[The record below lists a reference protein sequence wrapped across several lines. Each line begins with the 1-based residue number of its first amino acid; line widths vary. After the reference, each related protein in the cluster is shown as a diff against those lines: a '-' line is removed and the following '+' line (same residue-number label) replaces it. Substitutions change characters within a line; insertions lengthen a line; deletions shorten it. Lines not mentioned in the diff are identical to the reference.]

1 MIKVSADSSQP
12 IKRKYFGTDGIRGR
26 VGVWPINAEFILKL
40 GWAVGVVLA
49 RKGYGKVL
57 IGKDTRISGYMFE
70 SVLEAGLSAAGV
82 DTHLLG
88 PMPTPAIAYLTRTLR
103 AQAGIVISASHNPYF
118 DNGIKFFSS
127 LGTKLPDDIEF
138 AIEEQLEKPMTTVD
152 SAQLGKAVRV
162 VDAPGRYIEFCK
174 STIASDITLNKLK
187 IVVDCA
193 NGAAYHIA
201 PNVFRELGA
210 EVIEI
215 GVEPNGLNINLDCGA
230 THPEVLKDRVLN
242 ENADLGIALD
252 GDGDRVI
259 MIDGNGNILDGDE
272 LLYIIVKHR
281 QEQGL
286 LKGGVVGTVMTN
298 FGLEHALRQLNIEFV
313 RVPVGDRHIML
324 ELMKRKW
331 HIGGEPS
338 GHIICSDAITTGDGI
353 ITALQVLSVI
363 KHTNRTLSD
372 LKSGLS
378 KYPQVLVNIKVTED
392 SEPHHKERIQ
402 QAILDAE
409 SELGTTGRVLLRRSG
424 TEQLVRVMVEGQD
437 ESRVHRLADQLA
449 AVVREELIK

>member
-1 MIKVSADSSQP
+1 MIKTIQNQRP
-12 IKRKYFGTDGIRGR
+12 NKRKYFGTDGIRGR

-49 RKGYGKVL
+49 RQGYGKVL

-118 DNGIKFFSS
+118 DNGIKFFSTQ
-127 LGTKLPDDIEF
+127 GTKLPDEVEL
-138 AIEEQLEKPMTTVD
+138 AIEDQLEKPMTTVD
-152 SAQLGKAVRV
+152 SAQLGKAIRI

-174 STIASDITLNKLK
+174 STIGSDITLNGLK

-193 NGAAYHIA
+193 NGAAYYIA

-210 EVIEI
+210 DIIEI

-230 THPEVLKDRVLN
+230 THPEILRRHVLN
-242 ENADLGIALD
+242 VGADIGIALD

-259 MIDGNGNILDGDE
+259 LVDHEGTILDGDE
-272 LLYIIVKHR
+272 LLYIIAKHR
-281 QEQGL
+281 KDMGL

-298 FGLEHALRQLNIEFV
+298 FGIEQAFRELGVEFV
-313 RVPVGDRHIML
+313 RVPVGDRHIIL
-324 ELMKRKW
+324 ELLNRHW
-331 HIGGEPS
+331 HIGGEAS

-353 ITALQVLSVI
+353 ITALQVLSVM
-363 KHTNRTLSD
+363 KHTNQTLAS
-372 LKSGLS
+372 LKSGLH
-378 KYPQVLVNIKVTED
+378 KYPQVLVNVRVTENLD
-392 SEPHHKERIQ
+392 PNNNPRIQ
-402 QAILDAE
+402 DALKKIE
-409 SELGTTGRVLLRRSG
+409 HELGQTGRVLLRRSG
-424 TEQLVRVMVEGQD
+424 TEPVVRVMVEGQN
-437 ESRVHRLADQLA
+437 ESHVTRLANQLA
-449 AVVREELIK
+449 AIVKEELVQ